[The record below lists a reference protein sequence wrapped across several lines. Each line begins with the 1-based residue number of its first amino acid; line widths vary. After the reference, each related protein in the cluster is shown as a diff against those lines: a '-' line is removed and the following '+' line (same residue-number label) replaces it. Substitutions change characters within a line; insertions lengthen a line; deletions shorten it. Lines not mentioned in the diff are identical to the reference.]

1 MTSEEK
7 PKEVAAE
14 GAAGHKAKK
23 GPTSEKLEELRAK
36 VKQLKEGRDAL
47 NTKLRSKRDSI
58 MGIYGEIDKLLKDA
72 KTHKDSRDS
81 ANKNVSESKKNRDVS
96 NSRIAELN
104 KRLAELKKQ
113 GSSSMSRRDYEKIKS
128 EYDKL
133 NWTMQTT
140 PLSRD
145 KERVM
150 VKQLEELERQV
161 KDYEVAAPAGK
172 EIIEIE
178 RELRKIRSTADGHH
192 KKLMEESESGEKS
205 HAEMH
210 DIYKKVDGRRDKAK
224 KIEEEFLTIKKEVD
238 EAHNHFVEALNE
250 LRAEEEKL
258 GISRVRERRVES
270 DKLKKKQAAKEVDL
284 LAELRKGGV
293 IKTEDLLFLQ
303 STGDD

>member
-14 GAAGHKAKK
+14 GPEHKAKK

-36 VKQLKEGRDAL
+36 VKQLKEERDTL
-47 NTKLRSKRDSI
+47 NAKLRSKRDSI
-58 MGIYGEIDKLLKDA
+58 MGIYGEIDKMLKDA

-81 ANKNVSESKKNRDVS
+81 ANKNVSESKKKRDES

-104 KRLAELKKQ
+104 KRLTELKKQ
-113 GSSSMSRRDYEKIKS
+113 GGTGMSRRDYEKVKS

-140 PLSRD
+140 PLSKE

-178 RELRKIRSTADGHH
+178 KELRKIRSTADGHH

-210 DIYKKVDGRRDKAK
+210 EIYKKVDGRREKAK
-224 KIEEEFLTIKKEVD
+224 KTEEEFLAIKKEVD
-238 EAHNHFVEALNE
+238 EAHNKFVEALNE

-258 GISRVRERRVES
+258 GIARVREKRVES

-303 STGDD
+303 STGED